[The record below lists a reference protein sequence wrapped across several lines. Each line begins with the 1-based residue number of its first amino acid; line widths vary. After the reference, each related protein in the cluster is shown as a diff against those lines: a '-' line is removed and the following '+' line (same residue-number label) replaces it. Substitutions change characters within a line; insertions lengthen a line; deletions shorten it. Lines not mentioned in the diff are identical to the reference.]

1 MFQAADP
8 FPSHTFLPGNGSAPD
23 GAPLLDR
30 PSAHVLYRCARTD
43 PAAPLLSLDR
53 VLQSRKI
60 IARKLHH
67 PEIPHPF
74 FRGKMGSEHPVFY
87 LSHKL
92 PDGRMSR
99 CLDAQVHSRLCPL
112 DSRCKIRGS
121 YLLSHDFFCFHLY
134 PLHVFI
140 RHFRFQKCLFV
151 SSRLR
156 LLQSTHMQTV
166 TGFLPMLRIPNRQ
179 NPPPPR
185 FHTALSVPKVPTC
198 EQLPALLFFPPDR
211 SDTSSGP
218 SFLPKELLF
227 PLFPL

>member
-1 MFQAADP
+1 MSCID
-8 FPSHTFLPGNGSAPD
+8 AP
-23 GAPLLDR
+23 
-30 PSAHVLYRCARTD
+30 ARIRQL
-43 PAAPLLSLDR
+43 PLLSLDR
-53 VLQSRKI
+53 VFQSRKI

-74 FRGKMGSEHPVFY
+74 FRGKWD
-87 LSHKL
+87 
-92 PDGRMSR
+92 PDTLFFTCLINCQMAECPR

-156 LLQSTHMQTV
+156 FY
-166 TGFLPMLRIPNRQ
+166 FLRQ
-179 NPPPPR
+179 I
-185 FHTALSVPKVPTC
+185 V
-198 EQLPALLFFPPDR
+198 QLHPAVHLFFQK
-211 SDTSSGP
+211 
-218 SFLPKELLF
+218 SFFFLF
-227 PLFPL
+227 FLYDAE

>member
-1 MFQAADP
+1 MRP
-8 FPSHTFLPGNGSAPD
+8 HGSGSSPCSVSIVYSS
-23 GAPLLDR
+23 PEK
-30 PSAHVLYRCARTD
+30 SS
-43 PAAPLLSLDR
+43 PAS
-53 VLQSRKI
+53 SI
-60 IARKLHH
+60 IQRS
-67 PEIPHPF
+67 PPF
-74 FRGKMGSEHPVFY
+74 FRGKWD
-87 LSHKL
+87 
-92 PDGRMSR
+92 PDTLFFTCLINCQTAECPR

-166 TGFLPMLRIPNRQ
+166 TGFCRCFAFQIGKICHLHVFIRHFRFQKCLFVSSRLRFYFFRQ
-179 NPPPPR
+179 IVQI
-185 FHTALSVPKVPTC
+185 H
-198 EQLPALLFFPPDR
+198 PAVHLFFQK
-211 SDTSSGP
+211 
-218 SFLPKELLF
+218 SFVF